1 MWLAFLLIT
10 RFTPAHTQTDE
21 PKVNIAKN
29 VNVKIHAEPLEPEV
43 NTLYNELGPM
53 PTKDGKRLYFSREGF
68 PGNMGGVDDE
78 DIWYSDFDETTQ
90 SWTDAKNMGAPLNNA
105 GGNFITGVGRN
116 SDTLLLANVYRK
128 NGKMIAGVSIS
139 VFNGNQWSFPVPVNI
154 EADYNIARR
163 ATYDVSHDRKVMIIS
178 QQKFDTRGNLDLYVA
193 FRQADRKQPYLG
205 TESIN
210 LGTVIN
216 TAADELSPWLAYD
229 GITLYFASDGHNG
242 YGRMDL
248 FKSIRLDDTWTN
260 WSEPENLGPGINTI
274 LDEISFNFNPL
285 SRYAYFAR
293 GMSSQNSNIYRIE
306 MTHFFKPKDSVLSTD
321 SHPFRKPAEIGET
334 RSIANMFDSDQLEIN
349 KEVILNLEIILGF
362 LQKYKTVNML
372 VSAHSKKHDTRKES
386 MTLSTERARRVV
398 DYLTE
403 NGIEKGRLTYQ
414 GFGHDIVANLKTTD
428 SPGAKEILSS
438 TVEFK
443 VIGYAD

>member
-1 MWLAFLLIT
+1 MPFLLIT
-10 RFTPAHTQTDE
+10 GHISSQAQTDE
-21 PKVNIAKN
+21 PSVNVAKN
-29 VNVKIHAEPLEPEV
+29 VNVKIHAESLEAEV

-90 SWTDAKNMGAPLNNA
+90 SWKEAKNMGAPLNNA

-139 VFNGNQWSFPVPVNI
+139 VFNGNEWSFPVPVNI

-306 MTHFFKPKDSVLSTD
+306 MTHFFKPKDSVVSTD
-321 SHPFRKPAEIGET
+321 SNPFRKPAEIGET
-334 RSIANMFDSDQLEIN
+334 KSIANIFDRDQLEVN
-349 KEVILNLEIILGF
+349 KEAISDLETIIRF
-362 LQKYKTVNML
+362 LQKYKTINML
-372 VSAHSKKHDTRKES
+372 VSAHSQKHDTRAES
-386 MTLSTERARRVV
+386 ITLSTERARRVV
-398 DYLTE
+398 DYLIK
-403 NGIEKGRLTYQ
+403 NGIGKERLTYQ
-414 GFGHDIVANLKTTD
+414 GFGHDIVMNLKATD
-428 SPGAKEILSS
+428 SPGASETLSS
-438 TVEFK
+438 MVEFK
-443 VIGYAD
+443 IVRFTD